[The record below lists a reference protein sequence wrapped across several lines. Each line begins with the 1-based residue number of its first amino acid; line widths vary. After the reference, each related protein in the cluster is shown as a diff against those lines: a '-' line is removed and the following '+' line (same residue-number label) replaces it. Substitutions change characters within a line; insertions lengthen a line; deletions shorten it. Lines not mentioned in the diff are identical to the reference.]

1 MALPGRVGGENVVT
15 EQLKNLRGTPKFVY
29 GVTQRRKELFRVD
42 NTHKRYRRMWPK
54 EALEDAASA
63 IQGFVRNPE
72 QLDKDALMAQLL
84 AHADLARAGLPTPAE
99 AAAASLGW
107 WRMIPKFTQYHCMRR
122 AAIRIEAA
130 TRTWMAQRRY
140 CRLQRASLR
149 IATWW
154 RTTRTHIRW
163 LQVRLAAL
171 MIIRWWKPY
180 VSWPLPGMTMPEE
193 PVDEV
198 VEMEDLED
206 LEDLEEPE
214 PTPEPSEESEE
225 EGFGPGALAAA
236 LDELDADPQKPKLL
250 DPHFRE
256 LGEYYWRQ

>member
-1 MALPGRVGGENVVT
+1 MALPGRVGGQNVVT

-54 EALEDAASA
+54 DALEDAASA

-72 QLDKDALMAQLL
+72 GLDNEVLLAQLL
-84 AHADLARAGLPTPAE
+84 EEANQHREGLPTPAE
-99 AAAASLGW
+99 AAAAALGW
-107 WRMIPKFTQYHCMRR
+107 WRMVPKWTQYHCMRR
-122 AAIRIEAA
+122 AAIRIETA
-130 TRTWMAQRRY
+130 TRTWIVQSRY
-140 CRLQRASLR
+140 CELQRSALR
-149 IATWW
+149 IASWW
-154 RTTRTHIRW
+154 RMTRTHIRW
-163 LQVRLAAL
+163 LQIRLAAL

-180 VSWPLPGMTMPEE
+180 VSWPLPGMVLQE
-193 PVDEV
+193 PDEV

-206 LEDLEEPE
+206 LEEPE
-214 PTPEPSEESEE
+214 TPEPSSDEEVER
-225 EGFGPGALAAA
+225 PGAFAEA

-256 LGEYYWRQ
+256 LGEYYWVR